1 MIEAEEEKNDE
12 KLFEGVGEYWVGKG
26 LLRSETFPKTPE
38 KF

>member
-1 MIEAEEEKNDE
+1 MGENDE